1 MDEIL
6 GHSKSQDFRKN
17 KKSLSQKNVI
27 KSSNTFRLKQN
38 NYFNLSSESEMN
50 YEKDY
55 KQIFKR
61 KKSRDSKKKTKYN
74 KQLSKISESESG
86 TNNKSFNS
94 NNIYTI
100 TKSSNQIKTDDLENE
115 KKNQRRSYDFQRI
128 MRKENSS
135 TFSLSKFSK
144 IEKKYEFENES
155 EKKPYLIIQD
165 DLQDNNNEI
174 KYQNIIN
181 NFDIKSINNDNIF
194 LHYFEEDI
202 ENELNIILERNFHLK
217 NYLFNNLMEDFSQK
231 YLTKKLNY
239 LKEIESHLL
248 IQTNNDRKND
258 LQKVKLNYKF
268 VNHLTLKNSKKKSF
282 KYKYYD
288 ISLLSTEF
296 IFNNYFEVILPIKF
310 FKEKYFDYENDKNN
324 NSISSNLIDNFK
336 LDKKE
341 RKKKSYK
348 QSMSPKRTA
357 KKNILSK
364 ENFYYILY
372 FYQIDY
378 EYHILPHTSSVKIT
392 DIKLKKKNE
401 KSEIFKSPNLIIKNK
416 SFLKR
421 ISKQYSLK
429 NDSPLYEKKKDK
441 DKHILKNALKTNNFF
456 QRKKIIQS
464 KDKILRE
471 KSIKLQTFRLQKER
485 ILLEKRHYQNE
496 GYNKLRMISRANDL
510 KQEMLQKLNSRKEK
524 IIFYIKDRNYPGFVS
539 IFEKYKISPDMEDSN
554 GVPLLSIAVQSNSF
568 QIVNYLLNVGA
579 NPNIRD
585 NNNNTPLHFA
595 LTFHNYEIADMLIQ
609 RGADEKVINKMGI
622 TPWQCLDSGYSII

>member
-27 KSSNTFRLKQN
+27 KSSNTFRLKQM

-86 TNNKSFNS
+86 TNNKSFSS

-100 TKSSNQIKTDDLENE
+100 TKSSNQFKTDDLENE

-181 NFDIKSINNDNIF
+181 NFDIKLINNDNNF

-202 ENELNIILERNFHLK
+202 KNELNIILERNFHLK
-217 NYLFNNLMEDFSQK
+217 NYMFNKLMEDFSQK

-392 DIKLKKKNE
+392 DIKLKKK
-401 KSEIFKSPNLIIKNK
+401 K
-416 SFLKR
+416 
-421 ISKQYSLK
+421 
-429 NDSPLYEKKKDK
+429 
-441 DKHILKNALKTNNFF
+441 
-456 QRKKIIQS
+456 
-464 KDKILRE
+464 
-471 KSIKLQTFRLQKER
+471 
-485 ILLEKRHYQNE
+485 
-496 GYNKLRMISRANDL
+496 
-510 KQEMLQKLNSRKEK
+510 
-524 IIFYIKDRNYPGFVS
+524 
-539 IFEKYKISPDMEDSN
+539 
-554 GVPLLSIAVQSNSF
+554 
-568 QIVNYLLNVGA
+568 
-579 NPNIRD
+579 
-585 NNNNTPLHFA
+585 
-595 LTFHNYEIADMLIQ
+595 
-609 RGADEKVINKMGI
+609 
-622 TPWQCLDSGYSII
+622 